1 MNSLLFID
9 LEKLVPIHVQ
19 TRFLSIGKTIKT
31 MKEAVEKSALLEPDI
46 SNWNLFSLGNWMA
59 LGIWKI
65 STYWIRTT
73 SSQSYVKESYTYM
86 LASNNAVTIIL
97 NKKLGT
103 KIEQYQQEL
112 NVTRTC

>member
-46 SNWNLFSLGNWMA
+46 SN
-59 LGIWKI
+59 
-65 STYWIRTT
+65 
-73 SSQSYVKESYTYM
+73 
-86 LASNNAVTIIL
+86 
-97 NKKLGT
+97 
-103 KIEQYQQEL
+103 
-112 NVTRTC
+112 